1 MKKSEKEISIS
12 LVQKLV
18 KEYYGIKGNA
28 TKLNGELDLNFKI
41 SANNSQYYLKV
52 YNHGTDIKFAK
63 FQEKIL
69 NKLNKASEK
78 KVYPKQLLNKN
89 GDAISFFYDESDEKR
104 FFRLN
109 SWIEG
114 RLWSEVNPI
123 TDTLRQKLGQ
133 NAGKLTQ
140 SLYNLKTIDCSY
152 NSDWDLAKSLWT
164 VNYLKSF
171 KNKKNKK
178 VIMYFQDCFLNNLAS
193 YETLRKSFIHND
205 INDNN
210 IIITKKSINPDI
222 KGIIDFGDTL
232 KSHTINDLAVT
243 CAYAIMNCHNPLSA
257 AISVIRGYNK
267 SYKLFDNELYHLY
280 NLIGMRLVV
289 SLTKSA
295 INKTKF
301 KENKYLLISED
312 SAWDLIH
319 KWYNIDGEFA
329 YYSFRQACD
338 LTPHPNQLNF
348 NTMGC

>member
-69 NKLNKASEK
+69 NKLNKTSEK

-114 RLWSEVNPI
+114 RLWSEANPI
-123 TDTLRQKLGQ
+123 TNTLRKKLGRT
-133 NAGKLTQ
+133 AGKLTK
-140 SLYNLKTIDCSY
+140 SLKSLKTIDCNY
-152 NSDWDLAKSLWT
+152 NTDWDLAKSLWT

-171 KNKKNKK
+171 KNKKK
-178 VIMYFQDCFLNNLAS
+178 
-193 YETLRKSFIHND
+193 
-205 INDNN
+205 
-210 IIITKKSINPDI
+210 
-222 KGIIDFGDTL
+222 
-232 KSHTINDLAVT
+232 
-243 CAYAIMNCHNPLSA
+243 
-257 AISVIRGYNK
+257 
-267 SYKLFDNELYHLY
+267 
-280 NLIGMRLVV
+280 
-289 SLTKSA
+289 
-295 INKTKF
+295 
-301 KENKYLLISED
+301 
-312 SAWDLIH
+312 
-319 KWYNIDGEFA
+319 
-329 YYSFRQACD
+329 
-338 LTPHPNQLNF
+338 
-348 NTMGC
+348 